1 MTAFALAYSLH
12 VLAALIWVGGMF
24 FAWMILRP
32 AAITALEGPARLKL
46 WVEVFQRFFVWV
58 WVAVVILP
66 ISGVG
71 LLQMRFNGFETAP
84 RYVQIMMGLYIVMV
98 ALFIRI
104 QSLQLPELRK
114 AIEAQAWADG
124 AAVMGRIRRLVGCNL
139 IVGLVLVELQRH
151 ARLFELGSDSIDAA
165 KPVEAGLPAMAATR
179 CACQTGSL
187 ESRASPLPQ

>member
-46 WVEVFQRFFVWV
+46 WLEVFQRFFVWV
-58 WVAVVILP
+58 WIAVVILP

-98 ALFIRI
+98 AFFIRI

-114 AIEAQAWADG
+114 AVEAQAWAEG

-139 IVGLVLVELQRH
+139 IVGLVLVTIAA
-151 ARLFELGSDSIDAA
+151 ARPGF
-165 KPVEAGLPAMAATR
+165 
-179 CACQTGSL
+179 
-187 ESRASPLPQ
+187 